1 MVDPGHRRKGRRYG
15 RSADEALGMLGVG
28 IEQDDTPLAAD
39 RLGASVVD
47 VGRRVQANA
56 RVAVVVVVTS

>member
-1 MVDPGHRRKGRRYG
+1 
-15 RSADEALGMLGVG
+15 MLGVG